1 MADCILSTYLNTRIR
16 AINFLKCNT
25 KYFETDIHTEHILNK
40 IQASDFRHGNCYL
53 SLCECMDFIRFCHD
67 FFAALNC
74 VDCYITMQQQAV
86 EVLGRG

>member
-25 KYFETDIHTEHILNK
+25 KYFETDIHTEHISNK

-53 SLCECMDFIRFCHD
+53 SLCESIDFNRFCHE